1 MEAKNYYIPDT
12 LKNDIWEDQIV
23 LPEEETN
30 IFLKFKKWATG
41 RIRRLFSNR
50 H

>member
-12 LKNDIWEDQIV
+12 LTNDIWEDHIV
-23 LPEEETN
+23 LPEGKAN

-41 RIRRLFSNR
+41 KIKRLFSHR